1 MEPQMRRT
9 KKKIEK
15 PVVLDQWIEITR
27 QDGKTVTTPYPP
39 NKELERLRQEMD
51 PPAVLVYRRQSRPS
65 EFGSCPCARCTAKR
79 EQDTAD

>member
-1 MEPQMRRT
+1 MRRT

-51 PPAVLVYRRQSRPS
+51 PPVRIRLLPLRPLHRQ
-65 EFGSCPCARCTAKR
+65 ARARHRGLTR
-79 EQDTAD
+79 